1 MWGAAPYCRPE
12 VTLVLSLSLS
22 RARARSLSQVRGLR
36 ELLRRAV
43 AEKLENPEA
52 DISSHPAVSVLLQ
65 ILAFE

>member
-1 MWGAAPYCRPE
+1 
-12 VTLVLSLSLS
+12 
-22 RARARSLSQVRGLR
+22 VRGLR